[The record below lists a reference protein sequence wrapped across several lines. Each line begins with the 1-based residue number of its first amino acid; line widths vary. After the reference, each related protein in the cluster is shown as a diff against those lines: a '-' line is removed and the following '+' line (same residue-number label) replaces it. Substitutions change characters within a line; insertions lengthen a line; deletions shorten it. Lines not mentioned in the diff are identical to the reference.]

1 MNFDT
6 LSVAFLLIGAVC
18 LIAMLVQRTP
28 TGATSASPRRVMR
41 HINKRR
47 RFMGLPALY
56 LGDCRMPKGWTCN
69 DVRRQEWEGKR

>member
-1 MNFDT
+1 MQPET
-6 LSVAFLLIGAVC
+6 VFLMIAAAALLALIC
-18 LIAMLVQRTP
+18 HRKP
-28 TGATSASPRRVMR
+28 TGATQAGPRRVMK

-69 DVRRQEWEGKR
+69 ATRVQEWEGKR

>member
-1 MNFDT
+1 MQPET
-6 LSVAFLLIGAVC
+6 IFLMIAAVSI
-18 LIAMLVQRTP
+18 LAMICHRSP
-28 TGATSASPRRVMR
+28 TGATSAGPKRVMR

-69 DVRRQEWEGKR
+69 DVRRQEWEGRKS